1 MVYLKLADI
10 SVPSLVSLEG
20 GNYDGSVSS
29 PNTVVSPGCGTGAGV
44 AFHCEWTALCT
55 REIALGNM
63 VHRSFRNHLDVR
75 LLCTLWRA
83 VGNFNWLSLEYFFSF
98 FFYYCFCWAV
108 VEWWWRCGS
117 RRMGWMTKIYFLT
130 GFFFSLIFW
139 TWCFCPFLLLSLLC
153 ISYIT
158 STVLPSCFLS
168 LMQAGNA
175 VFLSIKRRTELG
187 WGERGFG
194 HRYHLTFCSW
204 RWGRKRW
211 HFILELIVTRERQSL

>member
-98 FFYYCFCWAV
+98 FFFIIAFAELWLSDGEDVGAEGWA
-108 VEWWWRCGS
+108 
-117 RRMGWMTKIYFLT
+117 GWPRFTSWLD
-130 GFFFSLIFW
+130 FFFFN
-139 TWCFCPFLLLSLLC
+139 FLNL
-153 ISYIT
+153 
-158 STVLPSCFLS
+158 
-168 LMQAGNA
+168 
-175 VFLSIKRRTELG
+175 VFLSFPASVSALYFLHHINRAAFMFPFLDAG
-187 WGERGFG
+187 WK
-194 HRYHLTFCSW
+194 CS
-204 RWGRKRW
+204 
-211 HFILELIVTRERQSL
+211 FS